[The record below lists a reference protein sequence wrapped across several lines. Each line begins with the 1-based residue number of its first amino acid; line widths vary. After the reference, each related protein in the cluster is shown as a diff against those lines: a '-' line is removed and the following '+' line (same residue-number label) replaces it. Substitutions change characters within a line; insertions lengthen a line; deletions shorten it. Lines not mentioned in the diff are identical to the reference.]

1 MPIRAFYFGGAS
13 SSQQEHKERISK
25 SSGLYIRFIRKYFT
39 IDMDIPEKSFIEDSI
54 NAQYSPVY
62 VSSIAYGKVGILTL
76 ETDEIYENAESIVK
90 KAVNGFL
97 YNKKEFLT
105 MKKSFFLMRPE

>member
-1 MPIRAFYFGGAS
+1 MPIRAFLFWGSS

-25 SSGLYIRFIRKYFT
+25 SSGLYIRFIQKYFT
-39 IDMDIPEKSFIEDSI
+39 IDMDIPEKSFIEGSI

-62 VSSIAYGKVGILTL
+62 VSSIAYGRVGILTL

-97 YNKKEFLT
+97 YNKKEFL
-105 MKKSFFLMRPE
+105 MRPE

>member
-1 MPIRAFYFGGAS
+1 
-13 SSQQEHKERISK
+13 
-25 SSGLYIRFIRKYFT
+25 
-39 IDMDIPEKSFIEDSI
+39 MDIPEKSFIEGSI

-62 VSSIAYGKVGILTL
+62 VSSIAYGRVGILTL

-97 YNKKEFLT
+97 
-105 MKKSFFLMRPE
+105 

>member
-1 MPIRAFYFGGAS
+1 
-13 SSQQEHKERISK
+13 
-25 SSGLYIRFIRKYFT
+25 
-39 IDMDIPEKSFIEDSI
+39 MDIPEKSFIEGSI

-62 VSSIAYGKVGILTL
+62 VSSIAYGRVGILTL

-105 MKKSFFLMRPE
+105 VEEKGFFDEARMKVYVGGRKW